1 MIPWLNR
8 LEKFPRRLIAP
19 VCICIITAV
28 GLADY
33 WTGYETFF
41 FVFYLLAVVLGV
53 WFVNNFFGVLM
64 SALSV
69 TAWVSSNIGAGARYS
84 SDFVPAWNALIMFA
98 FYLVVVWLL
107 SRLKLFNAEL
117 ERRVQLRTESL
128 AKEIRERMRLQKE
141 LVEVSERER
150 RRIGHELHDGLCQHL
165 TGTALA
171 SQIVT
176 QKLAADDKP
185 EAADTGRIV
194 QLVEQAIELTRKLSR
209 GLSPVELKPGHLRED
224 FQALAQQSSEKF
236 KIICRFEC
244 DPNTV
249 LPDIEC
255 ATHLYHIADA
265 AIKYAVHHGH
275 ASEINVCLDSAD
287 DELALTITDN
297 GVGRT
302 EVIHQVQAD
311 SLKLMQYRADLI
323 GATFEVT
330 RLSTTGARVTCTLPM
345 FARTEAQHGK

>member
-1 MIPWLNR
+1 MIPWLNK

-19 VCICIITAV
+19 ACICIITAV
-28 GLADY
+28 GLVDF
-33 WTGYETFF
+33 WTGHETFF

-53 WFVNNFFGVLM
+53 WFVNVSFGVLM

-69 TAWVSSNIGAGARYS
+69 TAWVSSNLEAGARYS
-84 SDFVPAWNALIMFA
+84 SIFVPAWNALIMFA

-107 SRLKLFNAEL
+107 ARLKLFNAEL

-141 LVEVSERER
+141 LVEVGERER

-176 QKLAADDKP
+176 QKLAAAAKP
-185 EAADTGRIV
+185 EAAETGRIV

-209 GLSPVELKPGHLRED
+209 GLSPVELKPGHLHED

-244 DPNTV
+244 DPATV
-249 LPDIEC
+249 LPDIEA
-255 ATHLYHIADA
+255 ATHLYHIADE
-265 AIKYAVHHGH
+265 AIKNATLHGR
-275 ASEINVCLDSAD
+275 ASEINVCLDGAD
-287 DELALTITDN
+287 DELSLTITDN
-297 GVGRT
+297 GIGRT
-302 EVIHQVQAD
+302 EVLHQVHAD
-311 SLKLMQYRADLI
+311 SLRLMQYRADLI

-330 RLSTTGARVTCTLPM
+330 RLSTSGARVTCTLPLLVG
-345 FARTEAQHGK
+345 AEEHHGK